1 MNKKN
6 LLTFILIIT
15 LCVLFTSC
23 TTPSPII
30 GSWADNA
37 GNTIK
42 FAEESQFTA
51 SILDSTDTVVAYSGT
66 YTVNLNALIFEISD
80 TSAIILTEWD
90 IRGNIMYLTWTDSDG
105 INKALSMY
113 KID

>member
-6 LLTFILIIT
+6 LLLILVFTLLLII
-15 LCVLFTSC
+15 TSC
-23 TTPSPII
+23 TTPSPLI

-66 YTVNLNALIFEISD
+66 YTVNLNALIFEIED

-105 INKALSMY
+105 VNKALSMY